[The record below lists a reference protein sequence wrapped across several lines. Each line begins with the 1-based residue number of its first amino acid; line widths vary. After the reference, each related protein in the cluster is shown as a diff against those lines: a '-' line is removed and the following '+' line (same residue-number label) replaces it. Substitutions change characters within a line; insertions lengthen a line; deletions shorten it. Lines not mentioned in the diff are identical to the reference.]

1 MLNQRVA
8 VNGSSIN
15 KIENFKLI
23 AGVMNVIDE
32 NEYIF
37 EYCITWV
44 RSYVTER
51 PPTPRSAFWLW

>member
-37 EYCITWV
+37 EYCIT
-44 RSYVTER
+44 
-51 PPTPRSAFWLW
+51 